1 MLTLNTRKRGFLRDG
16 KPFFWLGD
24 TAWLLF
30 HKLDDG
36 QIETYLENRA
46 LKGFT
51 VIQATLVHKAGYASP
66 DGARALVD
74 DDFARP
80 DGSSAYWEHVERA
93 IQCAGRLGL
102 VMALLPCWGCFAQDG
117 ALTPE
122 NAAVYGGF
130 LARRLGKYENV
141 LWLLGGDVRGS
152 AAPQTF
158 EALARTL
165 RRLNPDKLIGFH
177 PFGRCSSSQWFAGAD
192 WLDFHMFQSGHRDRG
207 QRTLGA
213 WDDPEGLSSRRNT
226 VSDEEWMGE
235 ENYLYV
241 FRDLER
247 DDKPTLDGE
256 PSYEEI
262 PHGLH
267 DPSKPYWT
275 DRQVRRYAWWS
286 LLAGAAGFTYGH
298 NAIMQFWDGQGAP
311 DFGVRQHWD
320 VALHAPGSLQ
330 MRHLRQL
337 MEAIAWQEGRNDQ
350 AMLLDDSGTED
361 ARNLCFITP
370 VALAVYT
377 YTSKPFGVR
386 LDRLPFSPAAYWY
399 SPKLGGVSA
408 LAVPTDGRFDPPA
421 DREEARED
429 WVLLLVDKKSLD
441 SVLSRLV

>member
-1 MLTLNTRKRGFLRDG
+1 MLTVNARKRGFLRDG

-30 HKLDDG
+30 HKLDDR
-36 QIETYLENRA
+36 QIETYLTNRA
-46 LKGFT
+46 LKGYT
-51 VIQATLVHKAGYASP
+51 VIQATLVHKPGYASP

-74 DDFARP
+74 DDFSRP
-80 DGSSAYWEHVERA
+80 DESSAYWQHAERA
-93 IQCAGRLGL
+93 VRLAGELGL

-117 ALTPE
+117 ALNPE
-122 NAAVYGGF
+122 NAAIYGDF

-141 LWLLGGDVRGS
+141 IWLLGGDVRGS

-165 RRLNPDKLIGFH
+165 KEQCPDQLIGFH
-177 PFGRCSSSQWFAGAD
+177 PFGRCSSSQWFAGAN

-213 WDDPEGLSSRRNT
+213 WDDNA

-241 FRDLER
+241 FRDLAW

-298 NAIMQFWDGQGAP
+298 NAIMQFWDGVGTP

-330 MRHLRQL
+330 MRHLRRL
-337 MEAIAWQEGRNDQ
+337 MEAIDWQEGRNEQ
-350 AMLLDDSGTED
+350 ALLVDDSGVED
-361 ARNLCFITP
+361 ARNLCFLTP

-377 YTSKPFGVR
+377 YTSRPFGVR
-386 LDRLPFSPAAYWY
+386 LDDLPFSPAAFWY

-408 LAVPTDGRFDPPA
+408 FTLPADGRFEPPA
-421 DREEARED
+421 DREAARED
-429 WVLLLVDKKSLD
+429 WVLLLVDKKNLD